1 MKENNWSLYLKGNE
15 ELLWNGKGKADALI
29 NAGNKTKL
37 MIRWIACAI
46 VGLGF
51 TAFYLPYAIGHQ
63 FPTNNTIISVGV
75 VVALALVIAYGPIQ
89 EWKILNGKMNYLLTN
104 RRVMSIKDGNVHEFA
119 VDAETPCRAEKL
131 DNGTYVVFIGEAAC
145 RTKLSQ
151 ARTNAMIGIKDD
163 ANQVIGMVLYG
174 VSNAEEISRYL
185 KAYPGKKAA

>member
-75 VVALALVIAYGPIQ
+75 VVAPVSYTHLGDRLEIVRAEAVT
-89 EWKILNGKMNYLLTN
+89 KIL
-104 RRVMSIKDGNVHEFA
+104 
-119 VDAETPCRAEKL
+119 
-131 DNGTYVVFIGEAAC
+131 
-145 RTKLSQ
+145 KLSTMSFLETL
-151 ARTNAMIGIKDD
+151 RIK
-163 ANQVIGMVLYG
+163 M
-174 VSNAEEISRYL
+174 S
-185 KAYPGKKAA
+185 